1 MRKLGLKAISP
12 AKKLSTT
19 VPAAEHRK
27 YPYLLKSLDIHYANQ
42 VWSTDITYIRV
53 AGGFVYM
60 AAVIDWY
67 SKAILSCKV
76 SNTMDTALVI
86 DALNAALEQHGQP
99 EIFNTDQGSQYTSHD
114 HTKRLSELGIQI
126 SMDGKGRATDN
137 IAIERF
143 WRSAKYENIYL
154 HEYQN
159 MRQLKQGMVE
169 YIEFYNNRPFHHQAL
184 NYQKTMHVYWDSL
197 KGGIMKAAYH
207 QALILLP
214 IYLLIAL
221 VAMWLV
227 KASA

>member
-99 EIFNTDQGSQYTSHD
+99 EIFNTDQRESIYFSWSYQAAKWTG
-114 HTKRLSELGIQI
+114 HTDLYG
-126 SMDGKGRATDN
+126 
-137 IAIERF
+137 
-143 WRSAKYENIYL
+143 W
-154 HEYQN
+154 
-159 MRQLKQGMVE
+159 
-169 YIEFYNNRPFHHQAL
+169 
-184 NYQKTMHVYWDSL
+184 
-197 KGGIMKAAYH
+197 
-207 QALILLP
+207 
-214 IYLLIAL
+214 
-221 VAMWLV
+221 
-227 KASA
+227 